1 MLTEI
6 TYALIIAIENYNQP
20 EHFPKVDYATKDA
33 DNIKDALISSS
44 ITEEGNITLLKNEKA
59 THTAIKTDL
68 DRLTK
73 YATSNDRILI
83 FFAGHGSF
91 ENEINYILPVD
102 SYKTKISITG
112 ISIEYILGALK
123 SAKTKKCIL
132 LLDCC
137 HSGFIPGTDV
147 RDIDNSF
154 MADELSY
161 KYRNEEYCCG
171 FASCKSDQTSISHP
185 KLKNGVWSHFL
196 IKALSGEASGYYKKG
211 ILFSNDLQ
219 SYLNKEVSSFVPKYS
234 TKRREQTPVMFGNLS
249 DKFIIADLNESIN
262 NKKKLAI
269 VKDATLKAISLL
281 NLDSG
286 NIKSLSGFISGRH
299 SVPKSIYSSVLPLIV
314 LLNSP

>member
-123 SAKTKKCIL
+123 SAKTKK
-132 LLDCC
+132 
-137 HSGFIPGTDV
+137 
-147 RDIDNSF
+147 
-154 MADELSY
+154 
-161 KYRNEEYCCG
+161 
-171 FASCKSDQTSISHP
+171 
-185 KLKNGVWSHFL
+185 
-196 IKALSGEASGYYKKG
+196 
-211 ILFSNDLQ
+211 
-219 SYLNKEVSSFVPKYS
+219 
-234 TKRREQTPVMFGNLS
+234 
-249 DKFIIADLNESIN
+249 
-262 NKKKLAI
+262 
-269 VKDATLKAISLL
+269 
-281 NLDSG
+281 
-286 NIKSLSGFISGRH
+286 
-299 SVPKSIYSSVLPLIV
+299 
-314 LLNSP
+314 